1 MNSENESG
9 IRKKKS
15 RMEKLKM
22 SELQV
27 YINEQL
33 KDPEFKEEWDSL
45 ATEMEKICATI
56 SARDSQNLTQKN
68 FRR

>member
-1 MNSENESG
+1 
-9 IRKKKS
+9 
-15 RMEKLKM
+15 M

-45 ATEMEKICATI
+45 NPEMERIPSI
-56 SARDSQNLTQKN
+56 LSARDLQNLTLEN
-68 FRR
+68 LRY